1 MLRSEFACA
10 ALSESRSHINNAT
23 SRRLAI
29 SAKELASRIGDKAL
43 VKPVPNG
50 VIV

>member
-1 MLRSEFACA
+1 ML
-10 ALSESRSHINNAT
+10 

-50 VIV
+50 VIYDATYEEIWRSS